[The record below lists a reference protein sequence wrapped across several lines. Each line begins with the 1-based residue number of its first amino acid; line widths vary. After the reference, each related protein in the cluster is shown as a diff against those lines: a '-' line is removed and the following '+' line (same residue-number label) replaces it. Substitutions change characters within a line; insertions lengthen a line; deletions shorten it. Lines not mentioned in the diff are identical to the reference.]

1 MISIFVN
8 AAITA
13 QTTDAAQ
20 GWVLYDGKC
29 ALCMRAVTRFGPI
42 LRRHH
47 FDLAPL
53 QTAWVQQRIGLTPN
67 EPLAE
72 MKLLAADGRIYGGA
86 DALVQI
92 ARNIWWAW
100 LLYVVAQIPGMKV
113 LFGAIYRHIAANR
126 NCLKEACSI
135 QKPLARHHKTRAFF
149 EMP

>member
-1 MISIFVN
+1 V
-8 AAITA
+8 ITER
-13 QTTDAAQ
+13 TTEAAQ
-20 GWVLYDGKC
+20 GWVFYDGEC
-29 ALCMRAVTRFGPI
+29 ALCTGAVTRFGPL

-53 QTAWVQQRIGLTPN
+53 HAAWVRQRLGLTPDK
-67 EPLAE
+67 PLTE

-100 LLYVVAQIPGMKV
+100 PLYALAQIHGVMV
-113 LFGAIYRHIAANR
+113 LFRAIYRYIAANR
-126 NCLKEACSI
+126 NCLNGACSI
-135 QKPLARHHKTRAFF
+135 PKPLARHHKTRAFF